1 MERRQFLTWIGLGF
15 LVTTGPAT
23 IASCQS
29 ESITQDQPTTAPL
42 DVPSPPQEVS
52 STAEATP
59 EATQGYSIGTLAD
72 LDAKGVLSGKP
83 DFVDAT
89 VLVIRDP
96 NSPDTLRALNAT
108 CPHNQCEVEW
118 DGNSAQFICPCHEG
132 KFSPDGAV
140 VAEPP
145 TSNLIAYQAR
155 IEGDQVIVSQ
165 S

>member
-23 IASCQS
+23 IASCQA
-29 ESITQDQPTTAPL
+29 ESSTEATTTPL

-52 STAEATP
+52 SAAGGS
-59 EATQGYSIGTLAD
+59 QGYTIGTVAD
-72 LDAKGVLSGKP
+72 LDANGFLSGKP
-83 DFVDAT
+83 DFVEAT

-96 NSPDTLRALNAT
+96 QAPDTLHALNAT
-108 CPHNQCEVEW
+108 CPHNQCEVTWES
-118 DGNSAQFICPCHEG
+118 DAAQFVCPCHSG
-132 KFSPDGAV
+132 KFAPDGTV
-140 VAEPP
+140 VAKPP

-155 IEGDQVIVSQ
+155 IDGDNIIVSQ